1 MTLWPRHVR
10 SRLTLWYVIVLG
22 GLLAAYAGGASLFL
36 FLSLREQVD
45 RSLLDD
51 LETVKGLLANE
62 PGGFVSLRA
71 MHPEENDASVQR
83 FVEVW
88 APSGTLLYRSPTL
101 QGQELGGSPVASEG
115 NGESEPFSQRLGNGL
130 RVRTASSVYH
140 IEDRRVVL
148 RVAHSEEG
156 PWREVREMVW
166 VLALGFPMAL
176 LLAGFGGYAL
186 ARKALGPVDAMTD
199 KAERISAER
208 LNQRLAVENP
218 HDELG
223 KLASVFNAMLSRLEA
238 AFNQLRRFTADAS
251 HELRTPLT
259 AIRSVGEVALQDQKS
274 PAEYRDV
281 IGSMLEEVDRLT
293 RLVESLLVLSRAD
306 AGHVHLQR
314 ADISFLALAQEA
326 RALVEVLAEE
336 KRQHIAVEGD
346 TRPLVSVDRLI
357 LRQAIVNLVDN
368 AIKYSP
374 ADSRILVY
382 VCASDNGHA
391 TLEVTDQ
398 GPGVP
403 PEHSSHIFD
412 RFYRMDAARSRV
424 WGGAGLGL
432 SIARWAVEAHGGEI
446 GVRSAGAQ
454 GSTFWIRLPSIGASD
469 SNRP

>member
-1 MTLWPRHVR
+1 MTLWPQHVR
-10 SRLTLWYVIVLG
+10 SRLTLWYVAVLG

-45 RSLLDD
+45 RSLLED

-62 PGGFVSLRA
+62 PSGFVSLRT
-71 MHPEENDASVQR
+71 MHPEENDASLQR

-88 APSGTLLYRSPTL
+88 GPSGTLLYRSEQL
-101 QGQELGGSPVASEG
+101 HGQALGGPPAVGEG
-115 NGESEPFSQRLGNGL
+115 TGEPEPFSQRLRTGL

-156 PWREVREMVW
+156 PWREVREMAW
-166 VLALGFPMAL
+166 VLILGFPIAL
-176 LLAGFGGYAL
+176 LLAGLGGYAL
-186 ARKALGPVDAMTD
+186 ARKALAPVDAMTQ
-199 KAERISAER
+199 KADRISAER
-208 LNQRLAVENP
+208 LNQRIVVENP
-218 HDELG
+218 NDELG
-223 KLASVFNAMLSRLEA
+223 KLATVFNSMLSRLEA

-274 PAEYRDV
+274 PAEYRDA

-306 AGHVHLQR
+306 AGQVQLQR
-314 ADISFLALAQEA
+314 ADVSLLALAQEA
-326 RALVEVLAEE
+326 TALVEVLAEE
-336 KRQHIAVEGD
+336 KRQRIALEGD
-346 TRPLVSVDRLI
+346 TRAVVSVDRLI

-374 ADSRILVY
+374 ADSQILVQAR
-382 VCASDNGHA
+382 ASDDGHA

-403 PEHSSHIFD
+403 PEHLSHIFD
-412 RFYRMDAARSRV
+412 RFYRTDAARARQ

-446 GVRSAGAQ
+446 GLRSEGAR
-454 GSTFWIRLPSIGASD
+454 GSTFWIRLPGVGASD
-469 SNRP
+469 ESKT

>member
-71 MHPEENDASVQR
+71 MHPEENDASLQR

-412 RFYRMDAARSRV
+412 RFYRMDAARSRE

-454 GSTFWIRLPSIGASD
+454 GSTFWIRLSSIGASD
-469 SNRP
+469 RNRP